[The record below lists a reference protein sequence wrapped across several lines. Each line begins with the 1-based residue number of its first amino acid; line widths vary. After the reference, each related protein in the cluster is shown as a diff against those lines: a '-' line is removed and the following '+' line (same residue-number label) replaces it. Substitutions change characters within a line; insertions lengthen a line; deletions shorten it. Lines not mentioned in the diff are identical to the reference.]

1 MTDHFS
7 AQGEALPPTTLFP
20 DPLAHASGV
29 PAHLFASPEV
39 PIERAALRDALRLL
53 DLHAAARTLDP
64 ALGVDALALTP
75 DLHRASP
82 APVGTALLTR
92 GFLTT
97 HLIGNDLGCGMRL
110 HLTGLRADDLR
121 PHLNALERELRAVF
135 FQGQRALSLTGRQ
148 REALLRG
155 GVPDLLAA
163 PRPADQRGLW
173 DLMGAQA
180 REPAPHAPFVRGPLS
195 GVQDWLGDRQR
206 ASFDTQ
212 LGSVG
217 GGNHFVEVQE
227 VAAVLDRHAA
237 YAWGVRPGEV
247 VVMVH
252 SGSLGFGHLF
262 GAQLRAPTLAV
273 QGAPLPLLHADHSGV
288 PGVLDALHAAAHLA
302 SGNRLVLAC
311 MVRAAL
317 GRALPP
323 GVLDEEQPFPA
334 LADAPHNFIW
344 PAGDGQWLHRKGA
357 TPAAAP
363 SPQAP
368 HGEPVLIPGSMGDF
382 SYLLAGQGH
391 PLALDSASHGAGR
404 RQPRGAAMRL
414 NDADLRRALETLRVV
429 TPIDLRAAR
438 ADVRARALSAL
449 SQEAPGA
456 YKAVTPVIDT
466 HARAGLARPVAAL
479 RPLLTVKSL

>member
-1 MTDHFS
+1 MNVHFS
-7 AQGEALPPTTLFP
+7 AQGEALSPTHLSPTT
-20 DPLAHASGV
+20 LAHASGV

-39 PIERAALRDALRLL
+39 PIERSALRDALRLL

-64 ALGVDALALTP
+64 ALRVEALALTP

-92 GFLTT
+92 GFLTP

-121 PHLNALERELRAVF
+121 PHLDALERELRAVF
-135 FQGQRALSLTGRQ
+135 FQGRRSLSLTGRQ

-155 GVPDLLAA
+155 GVPELLAA
-163 PRPADQRGLW
+163 PRPAGQRGLW
-173 DLMGAQA
+173 DLLGAQ
-180 REPAPHAPFVRGPLS
+180 EPGPDPQVPFVHGQLD
-195 GVQDWLGDRQR
+195 GVQDWLGAREQ

-227 VAAVLDRHAA
+227 VAAALDRHAA

-262 GAQLRAPTLAV
+262 RAQLRTWARAV
-273 QGAPLPLLHADHSGV
+273 PGAPLPLLPADRPGV

-311 MVRAAL
+311 MVRSAL

-323 GVLDEEQPFPA
+323 GMLTDDQPFPA
-334 LADAPHNFIW
+334 LSDAPHNFIW
-344 PAGDGQWLHRKGA
+344 SAGDGRWLHRKGA

-363 SPQAP
+363 GAQAP

-391 PLALDSASHGAGR
+391 PLALGSASHGAGR

-414 NDADLRRALETLRVV
+414 SDADLRRVLETLRVV

-438 ADVRARALSAL
+438 ADIRARALSAL
-449 SQEAPGA
+449 KQEAPGA
-456 YKAVTPVIDT
+456 YKAVTPIIDT

-479 RPLLTVKSL
+479 RPLLTIKSL